1 MPATRLKSVLYPTRN
16 LPEALAFYRDTL
28 GLALGFA
35 DGEHYAQ
42 LKTEGATLALAGP
55 REQPPEPAG
64 PIVTLEVES
73 LDTLRP
79 RLAAAGTRI
88 VAERDM
94 GTHGR
99 TLTVTDPDGNLV
111 HLYEKAAAG

>member
-1 MPATRLKSVLYPTRN
+1 MPATRLKSVLYPTRRME
-16 LPEALAFYRDTL
+16 EAVAFYRDTL
-28 GLALGFA
+28 GLPLAFA

-42 LKTEGATLALAGP
+42 LKPEGAALALAGP

-64 PIVTLEVES
+64 PIVTLEVDS

-79 RLAAAGTRI
+79 KLAAAGTRI

-94 GTHGR
+94 GAHGR
-99 TLTVTDPDGNLV
+99 TLTVADPDGNLV
-111 HLYEKAAAG
+111 HLYEKAR